1 MEFSP
6 STLPPLPPPKLFM
19 QYLTLRESEWY
30 GMASYRINIL
40 DGYWKNCLV
49 TAIAVFWGFAALV
62 NSLPGRKIN
71 FTLRLTRKVSFFW
84 KWRQDSFNWRAW
96 RNRIFS
102 TNNFENETDS
112 KRWLDYRQLS
122 FSSQWQSQVIAWRRL
137 LELNVTVAIRMTIFS
152 YQFLSVLGTSHNATI
167 STALRLQY
175 AGVLAMTY
183 KAKLPVFS
191 SQVMAAFQSATFD
204 NKQVR
209 PSALR

>member
-1 MEFSP
+1 MEVMEP
-6 STLPPLPPPKLFM
+6 
-19 QYLTLRESEWY
+19 
-30 GMASYRINIL
+30 YRINIP
-40 DGYWKNCLV
+40 DGYWKKCLV

-71 FTLRLTRKVSFFW
+71 FTLRLTRKVKNSFLW
-84 KWRQDSFNWRAW
+84 KWRQDSLNWCAW

-122 FSSQWQSQVIAWRRL
+122 FSSQWQSQAIAWPSSL
-137 LELNVTVAIRMTIFS
+137 QLHVTVEYRMTIFS
-152 YQFLSVLGTSHNATI
+152 YQVLSVLGTGHNATI

>member
-1 MEFSP
+1 MEV
-6 STLPPLPPPKLFM
+6 
-19 QYLTLRESEWY
+19 
-30 GMASYRINIL
+30 MASYRINIL
-40 DGYWKNCLV
+40 DGYWKKCLV

-71 FTLRLTRKVSFFW
+71 FTLRLTRKVKNSFLW
-84 KWRQDSFNWRAW
+84 KWRQDSLNWCAW

-137 LELNVTVAIRMTIFS
+137 LELNVTVEYRMTIFS
-152 YQFLSVLGTSHNATI
+152 YQVLSVLGTEHNAAI
-167 STALRLQY
+167 STVLRFQY
-175 AGVLAMTY
+175 AGVFAKTY
-183 KAKLPVFS
+183 KVKLLVFS